1 MDGWMDGERR
11 EMEVLGGTDG
21 WVVALDDDKSESAT
35 GGRRGPGMCV
45 GWDLRRDIRRDE
57 MR

>member
-1 MDGWMDGERR
+1 
-11 EMEVLGGTDG
+11 MEVLGGTDG